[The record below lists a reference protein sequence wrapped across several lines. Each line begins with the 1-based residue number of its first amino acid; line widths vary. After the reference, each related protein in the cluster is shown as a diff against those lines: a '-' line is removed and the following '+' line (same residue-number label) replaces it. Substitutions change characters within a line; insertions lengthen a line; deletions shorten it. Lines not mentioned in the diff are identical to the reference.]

1 MHSRAGTA
9 TATDAVGADSFQ
21 DRRFDVAVYFALFD
35 SVIHM
40 SSPIARTASSSRIS
54 CQRLKQTRPL
64 SPP

>member
-1 MHSRAGTA
+1 
-9 TATDAVGADSFQ
+9 
-21 DRRFDVAVYFALFD
+21 
-35 SVIHM
+35 M